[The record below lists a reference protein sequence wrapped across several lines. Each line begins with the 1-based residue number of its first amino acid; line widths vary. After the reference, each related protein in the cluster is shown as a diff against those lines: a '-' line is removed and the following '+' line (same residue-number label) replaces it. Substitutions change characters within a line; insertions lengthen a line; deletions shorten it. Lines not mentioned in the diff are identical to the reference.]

1 MDTFDFTEFL
11 DVPSYALDGKLLATP
26 TFLFNILQNIA
37 DNHVNKHD
45 IGWNFMHERNMFWA
59 ISKMDMEISRRPCW
73 REKVKLTTWGKG
85 RNHLIQP
92 RDYLIETM
100 DGEVLVRATSNW
112 VILDENGKPRLLEEL
127 VPDIRFMCE
136 NNALNRPAKRLRVP
150 AQGVPSEFKSVEYSY
165 IDMNRHANNSAYVTW
180 LMNDFSVDYH
190 SSHELIAL
198 SVNYL
203 QQTHFTDRYTV
214 VKQELAPNDYL
225 VSMFTEKD
233 NREVCRLQATFREV

>member
-1 MDTFDFTEFL
+1 MDTFDFSEWL
-11 DVPSYALDGKLLATP
+11 DIPSYALDGKLLATP
-26 TFLFNILQNIA
+26 TFIFNVLQNIA
-37 DNHVNKHD
+37 DNHVNKYD
-45 IGWNFMHERNMFWA
+45 IGWDFMHNLNMFWA
-59 ISKMDMEISRRPCW
+59 ISKMDMEISRRPRW

-112 VILDENGKPRLLEEL
+112 VILDEEGKPRFLEDI
-127 VPDIRFMCE
+127 VPGLRFLCE
-136 NNALNRPAKRLRVP
+136 NNALDRPAKRLRVP
-150 AQGVPSEFKSVEYSY
+150 AQGEASEYKSVEYSS

-180 LMNDFSVDYH
+180 LMDAFSVEYH
-190 SSHELIAL
+190 SAHELTAL

-203 QQTHFTDRYTV
+203 QQTHYTDRYAV
-214 VKQELAPNDYL
+214 VKQEIAPNDFL